1 MTKPSECVECFK
13 LLGPGEIICGIC
25 QDELD
30 GRWDHL
36 EQIKYEI
43 DKESNNG

>member
-1 MTKPSECVECFK
+1 MSNPGFLKPDKCVECFN
-13 LLGPGEIICGIC
+13 
-25 QDELD
+25 QLD
-30 GRWDHL
+30 GRWDHF